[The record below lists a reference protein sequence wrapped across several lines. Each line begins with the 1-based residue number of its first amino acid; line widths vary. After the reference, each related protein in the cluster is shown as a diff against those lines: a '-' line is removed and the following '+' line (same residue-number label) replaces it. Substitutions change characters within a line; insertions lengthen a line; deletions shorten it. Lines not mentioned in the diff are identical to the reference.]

1 MDQKTLQ
8 VVADLVLAA
17 LPTTLLV
24 VILHIYLK
32 TVLFGPLEK
41 TLAER
46 HAATAGAVEAA
57 NRALEVA
64 KSKAAE
70 YDAALRNAR
79 GEILRSQEAERRAL
93 ADEQAAA
100 VARAKAQGSEL
111 IAQARAGIRAEAESA
126 RQGLAGEAER
136 LADSIVATVVRGSGN

>member
-1 MDQKTLQ
+1 
-8 VVADLVLAA
+8 
-17 LPTTLLV
+17 
-24 VILHIYLK
+24 LK

-57 NRALEVA
+57 NRALESA
-64 KSKAAE
+64 KAKAAE

-100 VARAKAQGSEL
+100 VAKAKAQGSEL
-111 IAQARAGIRAEAESA
+111 IAQARAGLRAETESV
-126 RQGLAGEAER
+126 RQTLANEAER
-136 LADSIVATVVRGSGN
+136 LADSIVAAVVRGSRN

>member
-57 NRALEVA
+57 NRALEAA
-64 KSKAAE
+64 KAKAAE

-79 GEILRSQEAERRAL
+79 SEILRSQETERRAL
-93 ADEQAAA
+93 SDQQIAMIAQ
-100 VARAKAQGSEL
+100 AKAHGSEL
-111 IAQARAGIRAEAESA
+111 IAQARAGIRAESEDARKSLTAES
-126 RQGLAGEAER
+126 ER
-136 LADSIVATVVRGSGN
+136 LADSIAAAVLRGSRN